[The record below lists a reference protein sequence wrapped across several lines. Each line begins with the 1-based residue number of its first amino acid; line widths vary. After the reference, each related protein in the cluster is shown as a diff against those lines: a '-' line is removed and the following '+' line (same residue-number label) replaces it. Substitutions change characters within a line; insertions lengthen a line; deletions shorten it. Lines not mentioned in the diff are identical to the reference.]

1 MPTEPSGTA
10 TRHKGTPEPAPA
22 PGADA
27 SPPRVPRRP
36 VEGGS
41 ADERRAFGRSLRES
55 VRRTSHAGWTP
66 PADRPDPVA
75 LLTEQSATR
84 IADLVPV
91 RYGRML
97 VSPFTF
103 YRGAALVM
111 AADLAR
117 LPSTGLYV
125 QSCGDA
131 HLSNFGVFATPER
144 RLAFDVNDFDET
156 LPAPFEWDVRRLA
169 ASVVLAGRAKSFPDA
184 AGRRMTRAAVESYR
198 TRIGELA
205 GMAFLDAWYTRID
218 VSDLA
223 QKAEQRGTKSE
234 KKQVARWVEK
244 TATRTNL
251 GSLDRLAERTSDGWR
266 LRAKPPLVVRTD
278 LDGQTLAIVR
288 NALTGYVASL
298 RRDLKPIVDSYRFA
312 DLARKVVGVGSV
324 GTAAFMMLFVGDR
337 RDDALFLQLKEA
349 PPSVLERYTE
359 PSVFEHQGERVVTGQ
374 RLMQAASDQFL
385 GWFRVDAL
393 GRPYDFYVRQLRDW
407 KASFEMESADEAS
420 LTRYVRTCGRALAQ
434 AHARSGSAS
443 AISGYLG
450 SSTVFDEALEQFAVA
465 YADQTERDH
474 AALLQAESD
483 GRIDVRRGV

>member
-1 MPTEPSGTA
+1 MSA
-10 TRHKGTPEPAPA
+10 TSTHKKAPGSVPAPR
-22 PGADA
+22 ADP
-27 SPPRVPRRP
+27 SPPRVPRRAI
-36 VEGGS
+36 EGGS
-41 ADERRAFGRSLRES
+41 ADERRAFGRSLRSS
-55 VRRTSHAGWTP
+55 VRRAAHAGWTA

-75 LLTEQSATR
+75 LLMEQSATR

-156 LPAPFEWDVRRLA
+156 HPAPFEWDVKRLA
-169 ASVVLAGRAKSFPDA
+169 ASVVVACRAKSFPDK
-184 AGRRMTRAAVESYR
+184 AGRRMTRAAVAAYR
-198 TRIGELA
+198 TRLAELA
-205 GMAFLDAWYTRID
+205 EMTFLEAWYTRID
-218 VSDLA
+218 ISAMA
-223 QKAEQRGTKSE
+223 QELEARGSKAE
-234 KKQVARWVEK
+234 KKRVKRWMEK

-266 LRAKPPLVVRTD
+266 LREEPPIVVRTG
-278 LDGQTLAIVR
+278 LDEQTMGVVGE
-288 NALTGYVASL
+288 ALRGYLGSL
-298 RRDLKPIVDSYRFA
+298 RQDLQPIVESYRFA
-312 DLARKVVGVGSV
+312 DVARKVVGVGSV
-324 GTAAFMMLFVGDR
+324 GTAAYVMLCIGNR
-337 RDDALFLQLKEA
+337 QDDALFLQLKEA
-349 PPSVLERYTE
+349 PPSVLEPYTE
-359 PSVFEHQGERVVTGQ
+359 PSAFEHQGERVVTGQ

-385 GWFRVDAL
+385 GWLRIEGL
-393 GRPYDFYVRQLRDW
+393 HRPYDFYVRQLRDW
-407 KASFEMESADEAS
+407 KASFEVESADEAS
-420 LTRYVRTCGRALAQ
+420 LTRYVRTCAQALAQ

-450 SSTVFDEALEQFAVA
+450 SSTVFDEAIEQFAVD
-465 YADQTERDH
+465 YADQTDRDY
-474 AALLQAESD
+474 AALQQAEVD
-483 GRIDVRRGV
+483 GRIEVRRGV